1 MQTNPKSSEK
11 ITSLYEQIVTHLN
24 KSLFIQTK
32 MLFVRTNRDFSE
44 QIIYSSEQIA
54 NSVEEIL
61 IRQNK

>member
-1 MQTNPKSSEK
+1 MRTNPKSSEK

-32 MLFVRTNRDFSE
+32 MLFVRTNRNFSE